1 MKPVIIIPA
10 YRPLKET
17 LSSIITRIACFDV
30 EKIIVVDDGSGPEYQ
45 SVFDHVGTLDKTL
58 VLYHKTNMG
67 KGAALRTGFGH
78 VLDFR
83 INCSGVITVDADG
96 QHLPEDVEKMIRA
109 AGDHPDSLVLGV
121 RSFKGKIPLRSFLG
135 NKITYLMFRGIAG
148 QKVSDTQTGLRA
160 IPGCYLEKMLSFS
173 SDRYAYELEMLLT
186 MVDQGIPIKEVQITT
201 VYEDN
206 NATSSF
212 KPISD
217 SFVVYKMLIL
227 WWFAFKF
234 KQMLKYSLSSIL
246 STIADFSTYILLID
260 FSIGFVTASIVAR
273 VFSVII
279 HFSANKY
286 FTFQYRDAPR
296 FSEIVKYLMV
306 VGFNL
311 SFSILLIFLFIR
323 YFSAGEVTAKVA
335 AQMILFLATYVLL
348 NGFVFLRER
357 QPKKLRSGKR

>member
-1 MKPVIIIPA
+1 M
-10 YRPLKET
+10 
-17 LSSIITRIACFDV
+17 
-30 EKIIVVDDGSGPEYQ
+30 
-45 SVFDHVGTLDKTL
+45 
-58 VLYHKTNMG
+58 
-67 KGAALRTGFGH
+67 
-78 VLDFR
+78 
-83 INCSGVITVDADG
+83 
-96 QHLPEDVEKMIRA
+96 
-109 AGDHPDSLVLGV
+109 
-121 RSFKGKIPLRSFLG
+121 
-135 NKITYLMFRGIAG
+135 LMF
-148 QKVSDTQTGLRA
+148 
-160 IPGCYLEKMLSFS
+160 S
-173 SDRYAYELEMLLT
+173 SGRYAYELEMLLT
-186 MVDQGIPIKEVQITT
+186 MVDQGIPIKEVEITT

-212 KPISD
+212 RPVAD

-227 WWFAFKF
+227 WWFTFRF

-246 STIADFSTYILLID
+246 STIADFGTYILLID

-296 FSEIVKYLMV
+296 FSEIIKYLVV

-348 NGFVFLRER
+348 NGFVFLRESH
-357 QPKKLRSGKR
+357 PKKLRSGKR